1 MKNTDGRNEALRQY
15 AQRVNQTR
23 IGEGET
29 LQDVLER
36 IRQKTPIFDRVN
48 ALQTMD
54 YVTAKEIFKYTAE
67 RLCERHGQH
76 FVIDEENRWV
86 LQNLVAYFIGDSAH
100 CALSLHKGIYLYGP
114 VGVGKTFIFQALRL
128 FCQAVPLP
136 TFTIVPTHQ
145 IVQESEKAKS
155 FAEMEKYRGGM
166 VCFDDLGEERKP
178 TKIYHREENILGSI
192 LAQRY
197 ETYLTQ
203 GQLTHVTT
211 NLLPSEL
218 ETHYGSRIADRC
230 RQLFNFVP
238 LGDDRSRSRRG

>member
-1 MKNTDGRNEALRQY
+1 MKNTDERNEALRLY

-23 IGEGET
+23 IGEGDT

-36 IRQKTPIFDRVN
+36 IRQKTPVFSPPNV
-48 ALQTMD
+48 LQMVD
-54 YVTAKEIFKYTAE
+54 YTTAKELFKYTAE
-67 RLCERHGQH
+67 RLCERHGQR
-76 FVIDEENRWV
+76 FVIDDENRWI
-86 LQNLVAYFIGDSAH
+86 LQNLVAYFIGNQAH
-100 CALSLHKGIYLYGP
+100 CAFSLHKGIYLYGP
-114 VGVGKTFIFQALRL
+114 VGVGKTFLFQAFRL

-136 TFTIVPTHQ
+136 VFNITPTRQ
-145 IVQESEKAKS
+145 IVLEVEKAKS
-155 FAEMEKYRGGM
+155 FAGIEKYQGGI
-166 VCFDDLGEERKP
+166 VCFDDLGEEPKT
-178 TKIYHREENILGSI
+178 TKIYHTEEAVMGAI

-197 ETYLTQ
+197 EAYLAQ
-203 GQLTHVTT
+203 GQLTHVTS